1 LIETSVHDVKNTSSR
16 TSTEVDAIRKLA
28 GTAGANS
35 KAIIENVQAVVELVR
50 DGMTL
55 SADTEQGLTVFL
67 DQIDADVAGIDDV
80 SDGIRRLGE
89 SSEEMLTAHNGLVR
103 ATLGVTDSMVVL
115 HNNSRAIED
124 SMNTLLETAA
134 ENKRAI
140 DEITDSMSDIAG
152 EVNSLN
158 LVSDQNAES
167 VRNLKSELGKFTVVE
182 DCRSPAFCELDVVR
196 KTR

>member
-1 LIETSVHDVKNTSSR
+1 VHDVKNISSR

>member
-1 LIETSVHDVKNTSSR
+1 MHDVKNISSR